1 MLHDLRSHTSQAALP
16 PPRWGEMAWPDKE
29 HPWWSR
35 YQLETILSAT
45 TFKQQAS
52 KLLRAHTEQLQKSV
66 T

>member
-1 MLHDLRSHTSQAALP
+1 
-16 PPRWGEMAWPDKE
+16 MAWPDKE

-52 KLLRAHTEQLQKSV
+52 KLLRAHTEQLQKNMISALAQHGPACHHL
-66 T
+66 